1 MLINQSRRFIRRV
14 YKPEAMYTESAFGR
28 EELEGSGGRK
38 EAKEGMK
45 GVEFLR
51 NICERDVILSLAAH
65 SEDLHF
71 ANWAFGHSSRERV
84 NFFFDTFKMKM
95 NHTCSV
101 SFSKHFEIP
110 NVSSIR
116 DSVLPGMERSKGA
129 MSTRTENLW
138 KTLELKEEVRENV
151 RKPCETAQGKNRST
165 C

>member
-1 MLINQSRRFIRRV
+1 
-14 YKPEAMYTESAFGR
+14 MYTESAFGR

-38 EAKEGMK
+38 EVKEGMK

-129 MSTRTENLW
+129 MSTGTEDLW
-138 KTLELKEEVRENV
+138 KTLDRGSLENTGV
-151 RKPCETAQGKNRST
+151 KRRGARKCAKTLRDGAG
-165 C
+165 